1 VDQQAK
7 TMEHE
12 HEPQEACPAPDLE
25 VFPDRRRPGRANYR
39 NLHLIALLRA
49 GHGASSTPDATDRGP
64 EQAEDTADDLAAARG
79 IGIAVLLGGILW
91 VVVIATFL
99 MLWAAGVI

>member
-1 VDQQAK
+1 M
-7 TMEHE
+7 TMEDE
-12 HEPQEACPAPDLE
+12 PEPQAPDPAPDLE
-25 VFPDRRRPGRANYR
+25 VLRDRRRPGRANYR
-39 NLHLIALLRA
+39 NPHLIALLRA

-91 VVVIATFL
+91 VVVIATLL
-99 MLWAAGVI
+99 MLWTAGVI